1 VTDDGPTSGDQP
13 VPDDAPAPVPLD
25 EQDLQILKAVGLDPS
40 DVSDLVKKVFGRL
53 SPRTK
58 RWILWSVD
66 NWPGRVVFRLA
77 NGLRHLQVFDR
88 AMTVGAQMFTSVF
101 PIIIMGA
108 SLFGG
113 SQVSQSI
120 YGAGLPPDVESV
132 LNEAV
137 SPSSG
142 SGAFGL
148 VGILVVL
155 ISATSLSRAL
165 TRAYDTIWRHGATRL
180 PPQGAWRWLAAVMVL
195 AVALVLSHK
204 LVSLVR
210 RVPPPGV
217 WELVA
222 LVVISTAIACYLPW
236 MLMAGRVSA
245 RLLLPGALLFGA
257 ILGATRP
264 IAERYLTTSIAVSA
278 DRFGAIGIAF
288 TSLTYLYCIS
298 WVLLA
303 TAVLGRVI
311 VIDPGA
317 LGRLIRGTRSLEEIS
332 GRGEDEGRLFS

>member
-1 VTDDGPTSGDQP
+1 
-13 VPDDAPAPVPLD
+13 
-25 EQDLQILKAVGLDPS
+25 
-40 DVSDLVKKVFGRL
+40 
-53 SPRTK
+53 
-58 RWILWSVD
+58 
-66 NWPGRVVFRLA
+66 
-77 NGLRHLQVFDR
+77 
-88 AMTVGAQMFTSVF
+88 
-101 PIIIMGA
+101 
-108 SLFGG
+108 
-113 SQVSQSI
+113 
-120 YGAGLPPDVESV
+120 
-132 LNEAV
+132 
-137 SPSSG
+137 
-142 SGAFGL
+142 
-148 VGILVVL
+148 
-155 ISATSLSRAL
+155 
-165 TRAYDTIWRHGATRL
+165 
-180 PPQGAWRWLAAVMVL
+180 
-195 AVALVLSHK
+195 
-204 LVSLVR
+204 
-210 RVPPPGV
+210 VPPPGV

-245 RLLLPGALLFGA
+245 RLLLPGALLFGV

-317 LGRLIRGTRSLEEIS
+317 LGRLIRGTRSLDEIS